1 MIETGACFLSLSIK
15 GLLFLSTNIQK
26 FPAHEHPARG
36 TVAAYMSVQITRWDK
51 TMAEWIKQLPELV
64 VKGLPNF
71 LGLVVAIYL
80 LYQIVIELSE
90 RNKTL
95 TDALLACAGLPR

>member
-1 MIETGACFLSLSIK
+1 
-15 GLLFLSTNIQK
+15 
-26 FPAHEHPARG
+26 
-36 TVAAYMSVQITRWDK
+36 MS
-51 TMAEWIKQLPELV
+51 EWIKQLPELI

-95 TDALLACAGLPR
+95 TDALLVCAGLPR